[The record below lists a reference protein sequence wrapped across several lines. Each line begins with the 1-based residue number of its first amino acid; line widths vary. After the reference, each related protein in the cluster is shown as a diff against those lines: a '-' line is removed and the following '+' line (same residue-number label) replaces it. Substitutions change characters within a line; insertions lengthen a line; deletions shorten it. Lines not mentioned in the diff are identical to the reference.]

1 VGANDRSA
9 QELQN
14 AEKNERGGSE
24 YYQIFDWDMAIKI
37 LPFGIK
43 KAT

>member
-1 VGANDRSA
+1 MRKINFSLQTLEVGANDRSA

-24 YYQIFDWDMAIKI
+24 YYQIFD
-37 LPFGIK
+37 
-43 KAT
+43 